1 MKPNSQRLKEL
12 TEYIDRLTRIKSGEI
27 PDIPL
32 YMDQVTT
39 FMDEHLK
46 EYKRYEDDKILT
58 KTMINNY
65 AKNNLLPPPEKKR
78 YSRDHILLLV
88 FIYYFKN
95 VLSFTDIEELFAPL
109 TDGHLAG
116 ENGISLSQIYEE
128 VFTLEREQHERLK
141 DDLENK
147 FAAAQRAFSDME
159 LSDEDREYLRLF
171 AFVCELSFDVYLK
184 KQMIEKLTD
193 QLREE
198 RPPKKGK
205 KKS

>member
-95 VLSFTDIEELFAPL
+95 VLSFTDIEELLAPL

-116 ENGISLSQIYEE
+116 ENGISLSTVSY
-128 VFTLEREQHERLK
+128 THL
-141 DDLENK
+141 
-147 FAAAQRAFSDME
+147 A
-159 LSDEDREYLRLF
+159 
-171 AFVCELSFDVYLK
+171 VYK
-184 KQMIEKLTD
+184 RQ
-193 QLREE
+193 
-198 RPPKKGK
+198 P
-205 KKS
+205 

>member
-1 MKPNSQRLKEL
+1 M
-12 TEYIDRLTRIKSGEI
+12 
-27 PDIPL
+27 
-32 YMDQVTT
+32 
-39 FMDEHLK
+39 
-46 EYKRYEDDKILT
+46 YKRQEDDKILT

-116 ENGISLSQIYEE
+116 EGGISLSQIYEE

-159 LSDEDREYLRLF
+159 LSDEDREYLRPVSYTHL
-171 AFVCELSFDVYLK
+171 DVYK
-184 KQMIEKLTD
+184 RQGEGRHAAHGGRAD
-193 QLREE
+193 AALRHVDDAVH
-198 RPPKKGK
+198 RQIVLPVGDGL
-205 KKS
+205 

>member
-1 MKPNSQRLKEL
+1 
-12 TEYIDRLTRIKSGEI
+12 
-27 PDIPL
+27 
-32 YMDQVTT
+32 
-39 FMDEHLK
+39 
-46 EYKRYEDDKILT
+46 
-58 KTMINNY
+58 MINNY

-116 ENGISLSQIYEE
+116 EGGISLSQIYEE

-141 DDLENK
+141 DDLGNK

>member
-116 ENGISLSQIYEE
+116 EGGISLSQIYEE
-128 VFTLEREQHERLK
+128 VFTLQREQHERLK

-147 FAAAQRAFSDME
+147 FAAAQRAF
-159 LSDEDREYLRLF
+159 
-171 AFVCELSFDVYLK
+171 
-184 KQMIEKLTD
+184 
-193 QLREE
+193 
-198 RPPKKGK
+198 
-205 KKS
+205 